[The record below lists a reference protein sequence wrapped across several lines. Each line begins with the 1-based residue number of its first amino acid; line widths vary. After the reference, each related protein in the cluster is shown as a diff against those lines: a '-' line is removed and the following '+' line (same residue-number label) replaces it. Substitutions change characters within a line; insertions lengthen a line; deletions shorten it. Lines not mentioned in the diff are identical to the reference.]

1 MRGLV
6 LAHSREASARRQAV
20 EAASP
25 YVRDCFIEFLKSL
38 QLASLQATSLSA
50 NENGQPK
57 LGLHGPNR
65 FLVLAR
71 ARH

>member
-1 MRGLV
+1 MRGPVLV
-6 LAHSREASARRQAV
+6 HSSEALVSRQAV
-20 EAASP
+20 EALSR
-25 YVRDCFIEFLKSL
+25 YSQDCLIEFLKSL
-38 QLASLQATSLSA
+38 QLASLQAISLSV